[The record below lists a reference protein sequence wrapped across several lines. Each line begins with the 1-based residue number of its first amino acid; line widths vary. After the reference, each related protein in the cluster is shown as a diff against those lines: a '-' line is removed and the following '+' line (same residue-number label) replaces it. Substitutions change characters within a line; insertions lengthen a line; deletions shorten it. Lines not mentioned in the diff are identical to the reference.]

1 MIIILNHSLKN
12 MIYNIFNDF
21 NYMRNALFE
30 LDNGTKNMRN
40 VVWNLIH

>member
-1 MIIILNHSLKN
+1 

-21 NYMRNALFE
+21 NYMCNTLFE

>member
-1 MIIILNHSLKN
+1 